1 MCFPIASFKFVSS
14 FSPHCCS
21 SYCRKHCTQ
30 NRDHSTIIPVIFL
43 HICLSL
49 LFPKSPSAF
58 PFSFTLSV
66 YLSPFSHSLPLS
78 PSCTLF
84 LLLSL
89 SIYPSISH
97 CFSHPHSL
105 STNMFLFLSLVP
117 STLFYHGFHS
127 FLSIIVPASSSSG
140 AYREVPRRSTTER
153 RRRDS
158 VAALKSRHLLAR
170 WARAASRWIRES
182 RCQVIDTSDCLRVR
196 QGSCVLCLRILRPRD
211 VATLFM
217 IYFTTFVE
225 CRDLL

>member
-1 MCFPIASFKFVSS
+1 MSC

-30 NRDHSTIIPVIFL
+30 NRDHLTIIPVIFL
-43 HICLSL
+43 YICLFF

-58 PFSFTLSV
+58 PFSRTVFSTLSV

-84 LLLSL
+84 LLLPL
-89 SIYPSISH
+89 FIYPSFSH
-97 CFSHPHSL
+97 CFFHPHFP

-117 STLFYHGFHS
+117 SALHS
-127 FLSIIVPASSSSG
+127 FLSMIVPASSSSG
-140 AYREVPRRSTTER
+140 AYREVSRRSTTER
-153 RRRDS
+153 RRWDS

-182 RCQVIDTSDCLRVR
+182 RCQVTDTSDCLRVR
-196 QGSCVLCLRILRPRD
+196 QGSCVLWFRILRPRD

-217 IYFTTFVE
+217 IYFTALVE
-225 CRDLL
+225 CCDFL